1 MPWVDQEKCTS
12 CGTCVEECPV
22 GAIAL
27 DEQNLACIDQ
37 AECIR
42 CGKCHDVCPVG
53 AVRHDS
59 ERIPQEVVENL
70 RWVKRLL
77 DHFEADEERH
87 DFMVRMKRHFNKQKT
102 VAERTLAAIDGTGE
116 DPADD
121 LDAAIRSAL
130 QSQDRAAN

>member
-42 CGKCHDVCPVG
+42 CGQCHDVCPVE

-59 ERIPQEVVENL
+59 ERIPQEVAENL
-70 RWVKRLL
+70 QWVRGLL
-77 DHFEADEERH
+77 DHFQTPSDRRGFMERI
-87 DFMVRMKRHFNKQKT
+87 KRHFNKEKT

-116 DPADD
+116 DPAAD
-121 LDAAIRSAL
+121 LDAAIRSTLA
-130 QSQDRAAN
+130 SRDRAAN